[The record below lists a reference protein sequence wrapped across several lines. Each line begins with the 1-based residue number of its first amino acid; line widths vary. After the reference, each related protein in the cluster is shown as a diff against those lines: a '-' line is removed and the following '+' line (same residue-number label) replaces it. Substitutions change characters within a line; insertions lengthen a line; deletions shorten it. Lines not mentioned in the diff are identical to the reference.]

1 MTHPRLVEFAKGQ
14 LAKGVPVPD
23 IVAHLQGQKWE
34 ESVIN
39 EVVMAATAGAKPAA
53 ATSIPDDDAPQTSGR
68 TFVKVAL
75 LLLASLIAAIAIAG
89 FFGYQQYSRAKIIR
103 EKTKFVE
110 FSGSITGQYLPGTA
124 AADPGVAAGNFRLL
138 DFNGVVDSSQI
149 TEPRAAM
156 KVTLDPTGETVV
168 ALQTIPSGTD
178 ARYLAATLIAA
189 AGGRQLFGGVDFR
202 WGGDSV
208 FIRPERTPW
217 TSLGSGNLVGGLL
230 GALIGPDLLSNP
242 WLRVTVGKPEAGI
255 GAEQQV
261 TWALLFRPTDQV
273 FGNSRELTFLG
284 REDGGDINGVPAA
297 IHRYSLNGEWMT
309 RQLRKALRDSSADK
323 NMAWLGQL
331 QAMITGAAPDTGSVA
346 TLEVSDAEMSVW
358 VGKTDTLPYRIDIK
372 LDVKE
377 GAKSP
382 ATLHLEGELTAAYG
396 QPVKIELPPDSVGIE
411 QIQKQLGALQ
421 GLGNFFR

>member
-1 MTHPRLVEFAKGQ
+1 MTHPQLVEFAKGQ
-14 LAKGVPVPD
+14 LAKGVPVAD
-23 IVAHLQGQKWE
+23 IIAHLRGQKWE
-34 ESVIN
+34 ESVID
-39 EVVMAATAGAKPAA
+39 EVVAA
-53 ATSIPDDDAPQTSGR
+53 ATTGTEPPAATSTSPATGPRQLGR
-68 TFVKVAL
+68 TLVKVAL
-75 LLLASLIAAIAIAG
+75 LLLTALLAVVAIAG

-124 AADPGVAAGNFRLL
+124 DPGTAAGNFRLL
-138 DFNGVVDSSQI
+138 EFNGVVDSSQI

-156 KVTLDPTGETVV
+156 KATLDPAGGTIT
-168 ALQTIPSGTD
+168 ALQTISSGTD
-178 ARYLAATLIAA
+178 ARYIAATLLAA
-189 AGGRQLFGGVDFR
+189 AGGSQLFGGADFR

-217 TSLGSGNLVGGLL
+217 SNLSSDNLVGGLL

-242 WLRVTVGKPEAGI
+242 WVRVTVGRPETGI

-273 FGNSRELTFLG
+273 FGNSKELSFLG
-284 REDGGDINGVPAA
+284 RDDGGDIHGVPTE
-297 IHRYSLNGEWMT
+297 IHRYSLHGEWMT
-309 RQLRKALRDSSADK
+309 KQLRKALRDSSADK

-331 QAMITGAAPDTGSVA
+331 QAAITGAAPDKRSIG

-358 VGKTDTLPYRIDIK
+358 VGRQDTLPYRIVIK

-377 GAKSP
+377 GAQSP
-382 ATLHLEGELTAAYG
+382 ATLRLEGELTATYG
-396 QPVKIELPPDSVGIE
+396 QPVKIELPPDSIGID

-421 GLGNFFR
+421 GMGNFFR

>member
-14 LAKGVPVPD
+14 LAKGMPVPD
-23 IVAHLQGQKWE
+23 IIAHLRGQKWE
-34 ESVIN
+34 ESVID
-39 EVVMAATAGAKPAA
+39 EVITAATAGTEPAA
-53 ATSIPDDDAPQTSGR
+53 AVGTTPATAPQPSNGML
-68 TFVKVAL
+68 VKIAL
-75 LLLASLIAAIAIAG
+75 LLLAALIAAAAIAG

-110 FSGSITGQYLPGTA
+110 FSGNITGQYLPGTA
-124 AADPGVAAGNFRLL
+124 DAGATAGNFRLF

-156 KVTLDPTGETVV
+156 KAILDPAGETITT
-168 ALQTIPSGTD
+168 LQTISSGTD
-178 ARYLAATLIAA
+178 ARYIAATLLAA
-189 AGGRQLFGGVDFR
+189 AGGSRLFGGADFR

-217 TSLGSGNLVGGLL
+217 SSLAPDNLVSGLL

-242 WLRVTVGKPEAGI
+242 WVRVAVGKPDTGI

-273 FGNSRELTFLG
+273 FGNSKELSFLG
-284 REDGGDINGVPAA
+284 REDGGDIHGVPTE
-297 IHRYSLNGEWMT
+297 IHHYSLNGEWMT
-309 RQLRKALRDSSADK
+309 KHLREALRDSSADK

-331 QAMITGAAPDTGSVA
+331 QAMITGATPDTGSIG

-358 VGKTDTLPYRIDIK
+358 VGKPDTLPYRIVIK

-382 ATLHLEGELTAAYG
+382 ATLRLEGELTAAYG

-421 GLGNFFR
+421 GIGNSFR